1 MNFINRDNVFYR
13 LQQFILFILHLA
25 LLKWMYYSLSQTGS
39 MPTDV
44 VLYHFFGMS
53 VYGALL
59 IVGCAKWAKYHHEKE
74 LEEIAKQDL
83 EANE

>member
-1 MNFINRDNVFYR
+1 MDFINRDNIFYR
-13 LQQFILFILHLA
+13 FQQLILFILHII

-39 MPTDV
+39 LPTEV

-74 LEEIAKQDL
+74 LKILQEEQG
-83 EANE
+83 